1 MQENASSSSKVIVS
15 GAGRGLGREIVLRL
29 AARGCALGL
38 IDIEADALAET
49 AALSRRAG
57 ARCEEVPTDLST
69 PGAAEAAVTGI
80 ATALGGLDVLVNN
93 AAYSKIELFWESRED
108 VWQRTFAVNVIAV
121 AMACRAAAAIMK
133 PQGKGRIVNM
143 TSPSARMA
151 IPEYVAYSASKAAI
165 DSLTRSVAVSL
176 GPFGITVNSFNPGMM
191 DTVIQQS
198 TEVELARLSGRT
210 DLDAF
215 RAERTRRIPLG
226 RRPELGETAEAAVWL
241 CLDAPAYM
249 TAERMNMSGGL
260 DRD

>member
-1 MQENASSSSKVIVS
+1 VVS
-15 GAGRGLGREIVLRL
+15 GAGRGLGREMARL
-29 AARGCALGL
+29 FAARGCSLGL
-38 IDIEADALAET
+38 IDIEAEALKET
-49 AALSRRAG
+49 ADICLSAG
-57 ARCEEVPTDLST
+57 ARCEIVAADLAKA
-69 PGAAEAAVTGI
+69 GAASEAVAGL

-93 AAYSKIELFWESRED
+93 AAYSRIELFWESSEEI
-108 VWQRTFAVNVIAV
+108 WQRTFAVNVIAV

-133 PQGKGRIVNM
+133 PQGRGRIVNM

-165 DSLTRSVAVSL
+165 DSLTRSVAASL

-191 DTVIQQS
+191 DTVIQQT
-198 TEVELARLSGRT
+198 TEAELARLQGRT
-210 DLDAF
+210 DIDAF

-249 TAERMNMSGGL
+249 TAERFNMSGGL
-260 DRD
+260 DKD

>member
-1 MQENASSSSKVIVS
+1 VVS
-15 GAGRGLGREIVLRL
+15 GAGRGLGREMARL
-29 AARGCALGL
+29 FAARGCSLGL
-38 IDIEADALAET
+38 IDIEADALKET
-49 AALSRRAG
+49 AEICRSAG
-57 ARCEEVPTDLST
+57 ARCETLAADLAKA
-69 PGAAEAAVTGI
+69 GAASEAVAGL

-93 AAYSKIELFWESRED
+93 AAYSRIELFWESSEEI
-108 VWQRTFAVNVIAV
+108 WQRTFAVNVIAV

-133 PQGKGRIVNM
+133 PQGRGRIVNM

-165 DSLTRSVAVSL
+165 DSLTRSVAASL

-191 DTVIQQS
+191 DTVIQQT
-198 TEVELARLSGRT
+198 TEAELARLQGRA
-210 DLDAF
+210 DIDAF

-249 TAERMNMSGGL
+249 TAERFNMSGGL
-260 DRD
+260 DKD